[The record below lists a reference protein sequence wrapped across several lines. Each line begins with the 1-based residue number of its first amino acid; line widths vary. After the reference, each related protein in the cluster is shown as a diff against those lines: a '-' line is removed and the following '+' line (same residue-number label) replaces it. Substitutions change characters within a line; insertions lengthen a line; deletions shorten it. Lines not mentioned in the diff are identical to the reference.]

1 MFLTRCVQDPSQSR
15 DISVVHRKLSE
26 NVSLP
31 SVLFKINPDKSI
43 QSHYCTLFLNYIP
56 PHRSSQLKTHYK

>member
-26 NVSLP
+26 NVALP
-31 SVLFKINPDKSI
+31 SVLFKINPDKALLP
-43 QSHYCTLFLNYIP
+43 LFNYIP
-56 PHRSSQLKTHYK
+56 PHRSSQ

>member
-43 QSHYCTLFLNYIP
+43 QSHYCTLF
-56 PHRSSQLKTHYK
+56 